1 MLAVHED
8 RVSTLARQAGLRLI
22 RAGASADADTDDV
35 LYQLVEATTMTP
47 VWPGRAGALGDL
59 EDWLHCPWE

>member
-1 MLAVHED
+1 MLAVHEN
-8 RVSTLARQAGLRLI
+8 RVSTLAQRAGLRLI
-22 RAGASADADTDDV
+22 RSGTSADADTDDA

-47 VWPGRAGALGDL
+47 LWPGRGGELGEL

>member
-1 MLAVHED
+1 MLAVHEE
-8 RVSTLARQAGLRLI
+8 RVGTLAQRAGLRLI
-22 RAGASADADTDDV
+22 RTDADAQES

-47 VWPGRAGALGDL
+47 VWPGHGGALGEL